1 MEKKR
6 KEKET
11 IKKKKKEVPLVV
23 LAVNY
28 GNGELRYIL
37 EH

>member
-11 IKKKKKEVPLVV
+11 IKKKKEVPLVV